1 MEPEELKQIL
11 ADYVATAKNPK
22 YKGDF
27 NVINSKFPEFK
38 NYDKQVLADYVATA
52 NNPKYKGNF
61 DLINSKFP
69 EFFDVK
75 KKAVSKPIT
84 PVSRTGGYGSQFGS
98 QTFQPTKAYVP
109 APLIGQGAK
118 SYKAPS
124 QKKAQPKPETSYGQ
138 NFEAMFASGVDQLGR
153 MVSSIPSGLLDLSI
167 QAFGT
172 PALKA
177 SMDADMLGKLA
188 EKELGVKEAYN
199 PFSPKN
205 YLANLYKERG
215 ETAQAKVNLKYG
227 GSITEAIKNKDYTEA
242 GKLLSLNVSQALPV
256 MVGLVASRGA
266 GAGEAASLIGLGLG
280 TQATTYEDLK
290 QQYPNIDKNTLL
302 TNSILTGLG
311 ESGSE
316 LLGTSLLYNQ
326 GRKLLAK
333 GATKEAEDLVK
344 GGVKSYLDNAFKK
357 SFVGSAV
364 IADAS
369 GEMTNQLWKNFVD
382 KETVDPNRKLLDGV
396 LDAGI
401 VSLGMTGPVAG
412 GIKLA
417 DRVLNPTNKK
427 TIEENSNKIKEINKE
442 LDNPEVNTTT
452 KALLLNQVSDL
463 TEKLNDAIDEDS
475 NIYNSLDEVQKETVN
490 KISDEI
496 EGLTESLQSSN
507 ISEPTKELLK
517 GQIATLNTQLQNAI
531 QKQSTA
537 SQVPPVIEGGQ
548 NLQEGG
554 KGVGQSIQGTE
565 ASQAIIPQEK
575 PELKDVKSTSD
586 FIRSNDL
593 SSDISQKVDQF
604 FIAKEGK
611 DINDTIS
618 EEYHRAKLD
627 GSNPELVKVIEE
639 SAPEVSVQETVT
651 QAPQAIGKEE
661 VKPSMS
667 TAELNKIPRGE
678 TFQERLAP
686 EYYESL
692 KKDIKENGIKEP
704 IVLRYYYKGNA
715 IRLLEGHHRLK
726 IANELGI
733 KNIPVRVIVVW
744 DKSIKDYNANQDIAN
759 QKIYNPKKQLN
770 IDQYRKRNYF
780 PSEVKLEELG
790 FENTANLQKA
800 TKAPQEFV
808 SEEVSR
814 LREQEQAEY
823 AAMKNPND
831 AVKRKAIYDRYNK
844 LITPAIR
851 EAKKE
856 AKPEVIEV
864 DKIEL
869 PDLKDDSLDNFVE
882 DLTNISDLEANM
894 KRTSSKSRKAKLKE
908 KIDQESAN
916 IDMTS
921 PEAIIAKGVNDSY
934 ESIKKQLKEKGLL
947 KTKC

>member
-1 MEPEELKQIL
+1 ME
-11 ADYVATAKNPK
+11 DPK
-22 YKGDF
+22 PKWKAP
-27 NVINSKFPEFK
+27 ST
-38 NYDKQVLADYVATA
+38 DKPVSSWTPPSSDK
-52 NNPKYKGNF
+52 P
-61 DLINSKFP
+61 
-69 EFFDVK
+69 VK

-215 ETAQAKVNLKYG
+215 EAAQAKVNLKYG

-242 GKLLSLNVSQALPV
+242 GKLLSLNVAQALPV

-427 TIEENSNKIKEINKE
+427 TIEENSNKIQEINKE

-490 KISDEI
+490 KIADEI

-565 ASQAIIPQEK
+565 APQAIIPQEK

-618 EEYHRAKLD
+618 EEYHKAKID
-627 GSNPELVKVIEE
+627 GSNPKLVRVVEE
-639 SAPEVSVQETVT
+639 SAPEAKTVE
-651 QAPQAIGKEE
+651 QLR
-661 VKPSMS
+661 
-667 TAELNKIPRGE
+667 AE
-678 TFQERLAP
+678 
-686 EYYESL
+686 
-692 KKDIKENGIKEP
+692 
-704 IVLRYYYKGNA
+704 
-715 IRLLEGHHRLK
+715 
-726 IANELGI
+726 
-733 KNIPVRVIVVW
+733 
-744 DKSIKDYNANQDIAN
+744 
-759 QKIYNPKKQLN
+759 
-770 IDQYRKRNYF
+770 
-780 PSEVKLEELG
+780 
-790 FENTANLQKA
+790 
-800 TKAPQEFV
+800 
-808 SEEVSR
+808 
-814 LREQEQAEY
+814 EQAEY
-823 AAMKNPND
+823 TAMENPKD
-831 AVKRKAIYDRYNK
+831 EVKRAEIYDKYDK
-844 LITPAIR
+844 LITPLLVKAP
-851 EAKKE
+851 KE
-856 AKPEVIEV
+856 IKTEKIEV

-894 KRTSSKSRKAKLKE
+894 NRTSSKSRKAKLKE

-921 PEAIIAKGVNDSY
+921 PEAVIAKGVNDSY